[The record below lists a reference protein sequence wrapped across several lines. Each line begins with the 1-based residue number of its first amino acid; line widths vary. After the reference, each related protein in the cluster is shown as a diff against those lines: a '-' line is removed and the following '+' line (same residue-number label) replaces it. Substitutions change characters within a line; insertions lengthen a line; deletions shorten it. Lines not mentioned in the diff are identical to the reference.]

1 MYRPTCFQWGFYD
14 PQMSGSIDGTDLEP
28 HDRAI
33 NRAYQSKYKCS
44 HNSSSLFIGNIP
56 PLCNEND
63 LAQIFPNA
71 IRINLIR
78 DIVTCESKGY
88 AFLDGHIDRNKI
100 YKFNQHILFI
110 EDVASNKLFGWKPRR
125 CEGGLGG
132 KKQSGQL
139 RFEGSHGQTKIHI
152 DQVKGLESS
161 IFIELEVIL
170 QDNQT
175 AEQGQL
181 IAKDLCQ
188 QIGIQENNL
197 IKSAY
202 IDLLLEKNSTMN

>member
-1 MYRPTCFQWGFYD
+1 RLT
-14 PQMSGSIDGTDLEP
+14 SST
-28 HDRAI
+28 
-33 NRAYQSKYKCS
+33 
-44 HNSSSLFIGNIP
+44 SSSVDKHRTLFLTG
-56 PLCNEND
+56 
-63 LAQIFPNA
+63 
-71 IRINLIR
+71 
-78 DIVTCESKGY
+78 
-88 AFLDGHIDRNKI
+88 
-100 YKFNQHILFI
+100 
-110 EDVASNKLFGWKPRR
+110 
-125 CEGGLGG
+125 
-132 KKQSGQL
+132 
-139 RFEGSHGQTKIHI
+139 HGQTKIHI